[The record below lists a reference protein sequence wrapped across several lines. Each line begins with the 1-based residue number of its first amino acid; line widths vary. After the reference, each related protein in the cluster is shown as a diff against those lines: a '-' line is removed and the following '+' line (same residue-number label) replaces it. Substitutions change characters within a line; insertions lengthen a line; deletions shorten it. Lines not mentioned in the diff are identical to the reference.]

1 MAVVIVTGAS
11 SGIGRAT
18 AIRFGKSGW
27 TVVLAARR
35 SEELAAVAKQIGD
48 AVVVPTDLRDPE
60 AIGALAEAAAA
71 RTGQIDALINNAGLA
86 GSASI
91 LAADDTV
98 TAMVEVNLLAPIRL
112 MRAVVPLMRAQGHGA
127 IVNIGSVAGEIGIS
141 GTYSA
146 TKFALRGLSD
156 SVRRELAGTG
166 IGVTLIEPG
175 HIATALNAGRKG
187 RMPGPEVVAAAA
199 ERAVA
204 RPRRRIVVPGRYR
217 GAILLSQALPAV
229 TDRMFA
235 GKAGRPARSRPTGE
249 APSRPTGEDRPTGEH
264 GPAGEDQGR

>member
-35 SEELAAVAKQIGD
+35 PAELADVAAEIAD
-48 AVVVPTDLRDPE
+48 PVVVPTDLRDPA
-60 AIGALAEAAAA
+60 AITALVDRAAAA
-71 RTGQIDALINNAGLA
+71 GRIDALINNAGLGGA
-86 GSASI
+86 SSI
-91 LAADDTV
+91 LTDDEAV
-98 TAMVEVNLLAPIRL
+98 TAMIGVNLLAPIRL
-112 MRAVVPLMRAQGHGA
+112 IRAVVPAMRAQGHGA

-146 TKFALRGLSD
+146 TKFALRGLTD
-156 SVRRELAGTG
+156 SVRRELKGTG

-175 HIATALNAGRKG
+175 HIATPLNAGRKG
-187 RMPGPEVVAAAA
+187 RMPGPEVVVDAI
-199 ERAVA
+199 ERAVSK
-204 RPRRRIVVPGRYR
+204 PRRRVVVPVRYR

-235 GKAGRPARSRPTGE
+235 GKAAKGR
-249 APSRPTGEDRPTGEH
+249 
-264 GPAGEDQGR
+264 

>member
-35 SEELAAVAKQIGD
+35 SAELAAVAAEIAD
-48 AVVVPTDLRDPE
+48 PVVVPTDLRDPG
-60 AIGALAEAAAA
+60 AITALVDRAAA
-71 RTGQIDALINNAGLA
+71 TGRIDALINNAGLGGA
-86 GSASI
+86 PSI
-91 LAADDTV
+91 SADDETV
-98 TAMVEVNLLAPIRL
+98 TAMIDVNLLAPIRL
-112 MRAVVPLMRAQGHGA
+112 IRAVLPVMRTQGQGA

-146 TKFALRGLSD
+146 TKFALRGLTD
-156 SVRRELAGTG
+156 SVRRELTGTG

-175 HIATALNAGRKG
+175 HIATPLNAGRKG
-187 RMPGPEVVAAAA
+187 RMPGPEVVVDAI

-204 RPRRRIVVPGRYR
+204 KPRRRVVVPVRYR

-229 TDRMFA
+229 TDRVFA
-235 GKAGRPARSRPTGE
+235 GKAAKPR
-249 APSRPTGEDRPTGEH
+249 
-264 GPAGEDQGR
+264 

>member
-35 SEELAAVAKQIGD
+35 ADELAAVAKQID
-48 AVVVPTDLRDPE
+48 AAVVVPTDLRDPA
-60 AIGALAEAAAA
+60 AIDALVERATSV
-71 RTGQIDALINNAGLA
+71 TGQIDALINNAGL
-86 GSASI
+86 GGGASV
-91 LAADDTV
+91 LTDDATV

-112 MRAVVPLMRAQGHGA
+112 MRAVVPVMRAQGHGA

-146 TKFALRGLSD
+146 TKFALRGLTD

-175 HIATALNAGRKG
+175 HIATPLNAGRKG
-187 RMPGPEVVAAAA
+187 RMPGPEVVVDAI

-204 RPRRRIVVPGRYR
+204 KPRRRIVVPLRYR
-217 GAILLSQALPAV
+217 GAILLSRALPAV
-229 TDRMFA
+229 TDRVFA
-235 GKAGRPARSRPTGE
+235 GRARPR
-249 APSRPTGEDRPTGEH
+249 
-264 GPAGEDQGR
+264 

>member
-11 SGIGRAT
+11 SGIGRET

-35 SEELAAVAKQIGD
+35 EDELAAVANQIGA
-48 AVVVPTDLRDPE
+48 AVVVPTDLRDP
-60 AIGALAEAAAA
+60 AGVDALVERATAVSG
-71 RTGQIDALINNAGLA
+71 RIDALVNNAGL
-86 GSASI
+86 GGGASV
-91 LAADDTV
+91 LTDDETV
-98 TAMVEVNLLAPIRL
+98 TAMVDVNLLAPIRL
-112 MRAVVPLMRAQGHGA
+112 MRAVVPVMRAQGHGA

-146 TKFALRGLSD
+146 TKFALRGMTD
-156 SVRRELAGTG
+156 SVRRELKGTG

-175 HIATALNAGRKG
+175 HIATPLNAGRKG
-187 RMPGPEVVAAAA
+187 RMPGPEVVAAAV

-204 RPRRRIVVPGRYR
+204 KPRRRMVVPVRYR
-217 GAILLSQALPAV
+217 GAILLSQALPWL

-235 GKAGRPARSRPTGE
+235 GRAAGRTG
-249 APSRPTGEDRPTGEH
+249 
-264 GPAGEDQGR
+264 

>member
-11 SGIGRAT
+11 SGIGRET

-35 SEELAAVAKQIGD
+35 EDELAAVAEQID
-48 AVVVPTDLRDPE
+48 AAVVVPTDLRDP
-60 AIGALAEAAAA
+60 AG
-71 RTGQIDALINNAGLA
+71 IDALVERATAVTGKIDALVNNAGLGGA
-86 GSASI
+86 ASV
-91 LAADDTV
+91 LSDDETV
-98 TAMVEVNLLAPIRL
+98 TAMVDVNLIAPIRL
-112 MRAVVPLMRAQGHGA
+112 MRAVVPVMRAQGHGA

-146 TKFALRGLSD
+146 TKFALRGLTD
-156 SVRRELAGTG
+156 SVRRELIGTG

-175 HIATALNAGRKG
+175 FIATPLTADRKG
-187 RMPGPEVVAAAA
+187 RMPGPEVVAAAV

-204 RPRRRIVVPGRYR
+204 KPRRRVVVPGRYR
-217 GAILLSQALPAV
+217 GAILLSQALPWV

-235 GKAGRPARSRPTGE
+235 GRAAARPR
-249 APSRPTGEDRPTGEH
+249 
-264 GPAGEDQGR
+264 

>member
-1 MAVVIVTGAS
+1 MGVVIVTGAS

-35 SEELAAVAKQIGD
+35 TPELAEVAKEIGD
-48 AVVVPTDLRDPE
+48 AVVVPADLRDPA
-60 AIGALAEAAAA
+60 AIELLVEKAGAV
-71 RTGQIDALINNAGLA
+71 TGRIDALINNAGL
-86 GSASI
+86 GGGASV
-91 LAADDTV
+91 LTADDVV
-98 TAMVEVNLLAPIRL
+98 TAMVDVNLLAPLRL
-112 MRAVVPLMRAQGHGA
+112 MRAVVPAMRAQGHGA

-146 TKFALRGLSD
+146 TKFAVRGLTD

-175 HIATALNAGRKG
+175 HIATPLNAGRKG
-187 RMPGPEVVAAAA
+187 RMPGPEVVAEAAL
-199 ERAVA
+199 RAVA
-204 RPRRRIVVPGRYR
+204 RPRRRIVVPARYR
-217 GAILLSQALPAV
+217 GSILLANALPAI

-235 GKAGRPARSRPTGE
+235 GKAART
-249 APSRPTGEDRPTGEH
+249 
-264 GPAGEDQGR
+264 

>member
-35 SEELAAVAKQIGD
+35 AQELAAVAAEIPD
-48 AVVVPTDLRDPE
+48 AVAVPTDLRDP
-60 AIGALAEAAAA
+60 AGITALVDRAAA
-71 RTGQIDALINNAGLA
+71 TGRIDALINNAGLGGA
-86 GSASI
+86 ASV
-91 LAADDTV
+91 LTDDETV
-98 TAMVEVNLLAPIRL
+98 EAMIDVNLLAPIRL
-112 MRAVVPLMRAQGHGA
+112 MRAAVPVMRAQGHGA

-146 TKFALRGLSD
+146 TKFALRGLTD
-156 SVRRELAGTG
+156 SVRRELKGTG

-175 HIATALNAGRKG
+175 HIATPLNAGRKG
-187 RMPGPEVVAAAA
+187 RMPGPEVVVDAI

-204 RPRRRIVVPGRYR
+204 KPRRRVVVPGRYR

-235 GKAGRPARSRPTGE
+235 GKA
-249 APSRPTGEDRPTGEH
+249 
-264 GPAGEDQGR
+264 AGKTAAEPR

>member
-35 SEELAAVAKQIGD
+35 ADELAAVAKQID
-48 AVVVPTDLRDPE
+48 AAVVVPTDLRDPA
-60 AIGALAEAAAA
+60 AIGALVERASSV
-71 RTGQIDALINNAGLA
+71 TGQIDALINNAGL
-86 GSASI
+86 GGGASV
-91 LAADDTV
+91 LTDDATV

-112 MRAVVPLMRAQGHGA
+112 MREVVPVMRAQGHGA

-146 TKFALRGLSD
+146 TKFALRGLTD
-156 SVRRELAGTG
+156 SVRHELAGTG

-175 HIATALNAGRKG
+175 YIATPLTAGRKG
-187 RMPGPEVVAAAA
+187 RMPGPEVVAEAI

-204 RPRRRIVVPGRYR
+204 KPRRRVILPLRYR
-217 GAILLSQALPAV
+217 GAILLSRVLPAV
-229 TDRMFA
+229 TDRVL
-235 GKAGRPARSRPTGE
+235 AGRVETR
-249 APSRPTGEDRPTGEH
+249 
-264 GPAGEDQGR
+264 